1 MKTYFITG
9 GAGFIGS
16 NLTERLLNE
25 NHKVVVIDNF
35 CNFYDPK
42 IKEKNVENFLSNNN
56 YWLYRGD
63 IRNINLLEHIFQQNK
78 IDVIIHLAAM
88 AGVRSSIENPILY
101 QEVNVIGT
109 QNVLEVAKKYHV
121 KNLLLASSSSVY
133 GNSTKIPFQEDTVT
147 DFVISPY
154 AASKKANEV
163 MAHVYHKLYQMN
175 IIMLRFF
182 TVYGPRQ
189 RPDLAISK
197 FVKLIQEN
205 QEIPMYGNGNTA
217 RDYTYID
224 DVIEGIIKAISYVQK
239 NSDVYEVINIGN
251 ANPICLTKTIEIMS
265 KELNINPR
273 IKKYPIP
280 PGDVERTFADI
291 SKAQKLLGYKPNTS
305 FEEGIHYFVEWYKN
319 K

>member
-16 NLTERLLNE
+16 NLTEQLLNE

-35 CNFYDPK
+35 CNFYDPQ
-42 IKEKNVENFLSNNN
+42 IKEKNVKKFLSNDN

-88 AGVRSSIENPILY
+88 AGVRLSIENSVLY

-121 KNLLLASSSSVY
+121 KNIILASSSSVY
-133 GNSTKIPFQEDTVT
+133 GNSTKIPFQEDDVT
-147 DFVISPY
+147 DFAISPY

-163 MAHVYHKLYQMN
+163 MAYVYHKLYQMN

-197 FVKLIQEN
+197 FVKLIQEK

-224 DVIEGIIKAISYVQK
+224 DVIEGIKKAISYVQT
-239 NSDVYEVINIGN
+239 NQVVYEVINIGN
-251 ANPICLTKTIEIMS
+251 ASPICLTKMIEIIS
-265 KELNINPR
+265 KELKMNPK
-273 IKKYPIP
+273 IKKYPLP

-291 SKAQKLLGYKPNTS
+291 SKAQKLLGYEPKTS
-305 FEEGIHYFVEWYKN
+305 FEEGIHNFVEWYKN